1 MHPDVAPLLLVREC
15 MPDQFASLGTAACV
29 VDKAGN
35 GMALSSWSASDATGA
50 VTVGVVAK
58 GTHQNSMAQGEFSC
72 TTRENE
78 VYIRYDSGV
87 TNPVSPRGPDKIRG
101 PGSISDGAWDTEAAT
116 IRQLNPLTDEVYSG
130 ISGRITA

>member
-15 MPDQFASLGTAACV
+15 MPDQLASLGTAACV

-58 GTHQNSMAQGEFSC
+58 GTHQNSMAQGSFPVQPVKMKFTSDM
-72 TTRENE
+72 TQVSQTLSVRGDR
-78 VYIRYDSGV
+78 IKSGV
-87 TNPVSPRGPDKIRG
+87 PVVSVMVHGIRK
-101 PGSISDGAWDTEAAT
+101 
-116 IRQLNPLTDEVYSG
+116 QPLSG
-130 ISGRITA
+130 N

>member
-1 MHPDVAPLLLVREC
+1 

-29 VDKAGN
+29 ADKAGN

-50 VTVGVVAK
+50 VTVGVVAEGHTSELN
-58 GTHQNSMAQGEFSC
+58 GTGEFSC

-78 VYIRYDSGV
+78 VYIGYDSGV

-101 PGSISDGAWDTEAAT
+101 PGGISDGAWDTEAAT
-116 IRQLNPLTDEVYSG
+116 IRQLNVV
-130 ISGRITA
+130 AQ

>member
-1 MHPDVAPLLLVREC
+1 MRCRQSRKRHGSQQLVCVRCNWCRDGGSCGEGHT
-15 MPDQFASLGTAACV
+15 SELNGT
-29 VDKAGN
+29 
-35 GMALSSWSASDATGA
+35 
-50 VTVGVVAK
+50 
-58 GTHQNSMAQGEFSC
+58 GEFSC

-78 VYIRYDSGV
+78 VYIGYDSGV

-101 PGSISDGAWDTEAAT
+101 PGGISDGAWDTEAAT

>member
-1 MHPDVAPLLLVREC
+1 
-15 MPDQFASLGTAACV
+15 
-29 VDKAGN
+29 
-35 GMALSSWSASDATGA
+35 
-50 VTVGVVAK
+50 K

-101 PGSISDGAWDTEAAT
+101 PGGISDGAWDTEAAT

>member
-29 VDKAGN
+29 IDKAGN

-101 PGSISDGAWDTEAAT
+101 PGGISDGAWDTVSAPV
-116 IRQLNPLTDEVYSG
+116 I
-130 ISGRITA
+130 